1 MKKAGFVLVVIIFSY
16 LLLET
21 GLRTV
26 LCLSTTAS
34 FLRPSEIIYNYYP
47 ELLPIQRVDISN
59 TDSTLD
65 ILILSCSVL
74 HKDWVDIVGEM
85 NKCTRIPAGYN
96 RVKIY
101 NASGVGHGS
110 RDNLIKYGL
119 LKDKKFDVVVYYDA
133 INDSRL
139 NNCPDS
145 IFKSDYSHYLWYDEI
160 NAIVAHPEMNFTVV
174 PFFYSWMK
182 IRLKLLAKNIY
193 IPKHFSL
200 KPEWLAYG
208 SKMKSLPCYERNVKR
223 VMDMAQ
229 QQRAQF
235 LYLTFA
241 YYLPSDYSLQKFQ
254 NKTLDY
260 SFCDHSRETEIWG
273 TPQNVS
279 RFIDSINVDSKAW
292 VSPYKNA
299 RWADLYTQFP
309 KTGEYFADICHFSP
323 KGIHQFAAMAC
334 SALDSMV
341 NMDKS
346 H

>member
-1 MKKAGFVLVVIIFSY
+1 
-16 LLLET
+16 
-21 GLRTV
+21 
-26 LCLSTTAS
+26 
-34 FLRPSEIIYNYYP
+34 
-47 ELLPIQRVDISN
+47 
-59 TDSTLD
+59 
-65 ILILSCSVL
+65 
-74 HKDWVDIVGEM
+74 
-85 NKCTRIPAGYN
+85 
-96 RVKIY
+96 
-101 NASGVGHGS
+101 
-110 RDNLIKYGL
+110 
-119 LKDKKFDVVVYYDA
+119 
-133 INDSRL
+133 
-139 NNCPDS
+139 
-145 IFKSDYSHYLWYDEI
+145 
-160 NAIVAHPEMNFTVV
+160 MNFTVV